1 VELGLRRTT
10 AIVIPFLLIAL
21 FTVQPTH
28 AQGCGISV
36 SPQPP
41 IVNLPENSIPNN
53 DGSSFAEIFNVN
65 YTSNYSGQQ
74 LTLEYLKGSKWIGLY
89 NFTGNQV
96 GFTEVDRALDS
107 NWASF
112 GPNSIRVVSS
122 SCSSEDV
129 SFSIRTDQSA
139 IVLDILLYA
148 GLILSVFLFLKL
160 GMRIGWGRFVIV
172 AAAVYFAMSP
182 FLGQRYD
189 VYFLLSSGI
198 RMLQHANPFDPGNPP
213 IYPGQL
219 KWAYPPLYPPYSAL
233 SFALY
238 QGLTGSQLP
247 TVSALTY
254 PGWLTSTYSVYLAFA
269 PSNLPVL
276 VGLLK
281 LPMVISAILTGTLL
295 NRMTKKE
302 SMAIWWIANPL
313 VILVAAVWGQIDP
326 IATLFA
332 VASLYAF
339 EKRRPYHAYL
349 FASLGAAIKVW
360 PVLLIPLFFVVEMR
374 KNHIETLKH
383 LLAILPAFLLTGAIY
398 ALYGDPIQSMLVLI
412 NARGLPTFGGALS
425 VNGLTWQ
432 ELLSLIGSPPIP
444 FFLLFG
450 VPIFILILYHMY
462 SSRDE
467 DVLKWLVVSILV
479 FYLTYN
485 YVNPQ
490 YFYWIV
496 PFLMLQRRRLATAAF
511 SILPLVYMAVTYNI
525 FYFVSPGLLR
535 DEYVIGASIFEQMKL
550 SFFYQ
555 SSTFLG
561 VLAGAVPTVAYLYL
575 LYRELKPPG
584 ILALG
589 GGQPHHKTA

>member
-1 VELGLRRTT
+1 
-10 AIVIPFLLIAL
+10 
-21 FTVQPTH
+21 
-28 AQGCGISV
+28 
-36 SPQPP
+36 
-41 IVNLPENSIPNN
+41 
-53 DGSSFAEIFNVN
+53 
-65 YTSNYSGQQ
+65 
-74 LTLEYLKGSKWIGLY
+74 
-89 NFTGNQV
+89 
-96 GFTEVDRALDS
+96 
-107 NWASF
+107 
-112 GPNSIRVVSS
+112 
-122 SCSSEDV
+122 
-129 SFSIRTDQSA
+129 
-139 IVLDILLYA
+139 
-148 GLILSVFLFLKL
+148 
-160 GMRIGWGRFVIV
+160 M
-172 AAAVYFAMSP
+172 
-182 FLGQRYD
+182 
-189 VYFLLSSGI
+189 
-198 RMLQHANPFDPGNPP
+198 
-213 IYPGQL
+213 
-219 KWAYPPLYPPYSAL
+219 
-233 SFALY
+233 
-238 QGLTGSQLP
+238 
-247 TVSALTY
+247 
-254 PGWLTSTYSVYLAFA
+254 
-269 PSNLPVL
+269 
-276 VGLLK
+276 
-281 LPMVISAILTGTLL
+281 
-295 NRMTKKE
+295 
-302 SMAIWWIANPL
+302 
-313 VILVAAVWGQIDP
+313 
-326 IATLFA
+326 FA